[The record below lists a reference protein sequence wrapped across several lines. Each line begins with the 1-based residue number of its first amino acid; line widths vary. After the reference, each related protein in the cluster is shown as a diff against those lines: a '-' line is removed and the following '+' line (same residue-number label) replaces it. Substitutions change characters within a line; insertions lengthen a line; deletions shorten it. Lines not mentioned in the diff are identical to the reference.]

1 MRKAR
6 EKGCDYM
13 VLNAPG
19 KKTGF
24 SAPTNQITLF
34 KGQKKL
40 FATALI
46 SKDEAAALILDAVA
60 ADSRLKR
67 FRR

>member
-1 MRKAR
+1 
-6 EKGCDYM
+6 M

-24 SAPTNQITLF
+24 SAPTNQITVF
-34 KGQKKL
+34 KGPKRL
-40 FATALI
+40 FATPLV
-46 SKDEAAALILDAVA
+46 SKDEAAAFILDAVA
-60 ADSRLKR
+60 ADSRMKR